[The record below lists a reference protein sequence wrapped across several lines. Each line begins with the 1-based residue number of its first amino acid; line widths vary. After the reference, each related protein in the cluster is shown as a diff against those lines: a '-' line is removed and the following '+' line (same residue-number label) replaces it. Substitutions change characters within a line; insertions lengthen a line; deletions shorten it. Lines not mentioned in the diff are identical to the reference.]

1 MKKARKIPVISILL
15 FMLFANTVALAVTE
29 YVSNGIWKYGK
40 SVGFGYSDYFHSS
53 YNHHSS
59 VVNPKKTK
67 DNIDRDTALA
77 GDWSN
82 AKYVKVPPTGLEYY
96 YGFDW

>member
-1 MKKARKIPVISILL
+1 
-15 FMLFANTVALAVTE
+15 MLFANTVAFAVTE

-82 AKYVKVPPTGLEYY
+82 AKYVKVPSTGLEYY
-96 YGFDW
+96 YGFD